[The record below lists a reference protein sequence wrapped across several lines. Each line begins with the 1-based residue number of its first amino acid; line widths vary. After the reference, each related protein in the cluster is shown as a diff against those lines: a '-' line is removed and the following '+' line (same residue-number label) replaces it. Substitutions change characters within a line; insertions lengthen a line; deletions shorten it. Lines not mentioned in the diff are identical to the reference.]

1 MNELEH
7 FSLRWNNFHSN
18 MSSGFCALLQEDA
31 LVDVTLAAEGRVL
44 QAHKLVL
51 SVCSPYFKQIF
62 AANPCKHPIVILKDV
77 HHKQLSDL
85 LNFMYQGEVN
95 VRQEELATF
104 LKTAE
109 LLQIKGLTEQ
119 EPQSSPAQPHG
130 SFRDE
135 RQILASQKPHHYQKF
150 RQGPVRRIRHTEKP
164 SPVVSAPDT
173 RSSPAPSPPPSKR
186 IRPAPSPAAVS
197 DDNDKQDDARDT
209 TGQEEPENDTGRVQV
224 KSEPSSEFDNRACSN
239 ARSQED
245 GENAVAGK
253 EEGVLRNAVSFQSLQ
268 TPLSPRGGP
277 HETDESISNRTP
289 QRLPPDLNASAASS
303 SGLSITPSENSVPVP
318 ESEGQLR
325 YVWSIRG
332 TPQLVLDGYI
342 YSLSEDFGFKKYW
355 KCTEY
360 IKAGCRGFCKT
371 EGEKSATITKPHNH
385 ARCFDKIR
393 AKEEIARRKL
403 LTLRPLVPQYVHSR
417 KGGLQ
422 LVLDGFLY
430 TVHQQQGRN
439 KYWRCVERGKLGCQG
454 YCKTFMLEE
463 GEVVQRLRSH
473 NHGRQDDKIR
483 ERVNATRLR
492 LQILHSL
499 SQQQMGIT
507 NPYPAPSPN
516 AS

>member
-318 ESEGQLR
+318 ESEG
-325 YVWSIRG
+325 
-332 TPQLVLDGYI
+332 
-342 YSLSEDFGFKKYW
+342 
-355 KCTEY
+355 
-360 IKAGCRGFCKT
+360 
-371 EGEKSATITKPHNH
+371 
-385 ARCFDKIR
+385 
-393 AKEEIARRKL
+393 
-403 LTLRPLVPQYVHSR
+403 PLVPQYVHSR

>member
-253 EEGVLRNAVSFQSLQ
+253 EEG
-268 TPLSPRGGP
+268 GP

-318 ESEGQLR
+318 ESEGELYYMTSKRGRLHLLHDGHRYYLHRQGVSGTRFWRCLR
-325 YVWSIRG
+325 HRTS
-332 TPQLVLDGYI
+332 
-342 YSLSEDFGFKKYW
+342 
-355 KCTEY
+355 
-360 IKAGCRGFCKT
+360 
-371 EGEKSATITKPHNH
+371 
-385 ARCFDKIR
+385 
-393 AKEEIARRKL
+393 
-403 LTLRPLVPQYVHSR
+403 PLVPQYVHSR

>member
-135 RQILASQKPHHYQKF
+135 RQILASQKPHHHQKF

-173 RSSPAPSPPPSKR
+173 HSSPAPSPPPSKR

-277 HETDESISNRTP
+277 HETDESISNRTA

-318 ESEGQLR
+318 ESEG
-325 YVWSIRG
+325 
-332 TPQLVLDGYI
+332 
-342 YSLSEDFGFKKYW
+342 
-355 KCTEY
+355 
-360 IKAGCRGFCKT
+360 
-371 EGEKSATITKPHNH
+371 
-385 ARCFDKIR
+385 
-393 AKEEIARRKL
+393 
-403 LTLRPLVPQYVHSR
+403 PLVPQYVHSR

>member
-173 RSSPAPSPPPSKR
+173 RS
-186 IRPAPSPAAVS
+186 
-197 DDNDKQDDARDT
+197 
-209 TGQEEPENDTGRVQV
+209 
-224 KSEPSSEFDNRACSN
+224 N

-318 ESEGQLR
+318 ESEG
-325 YVWSIRG
+325 
-332 TPQLVLDGYI
+332 
-342 YSLSEDFGFKKYW
+342 
-355 KCTEY
+355 
-360 IKAGCRGFCKT
+360 
-371 EGEKSATITKPHNH
+371 
-385 ARCFDKIR
+385 
-393 AKEEIARRKL
+393 
-403 LTLRPLVPQYVHSR
+403 PLVPQYVHSR

-499 SQQQMGIT
+499 SQQQMGL
-507 NPYPAPSPN
+507 YVYLQVLWK
-516 AS
+516 

>member
-245 GENAVAGK
+245 GENAVSGK

-277 HETDESISNRTP
+277 HETDESISNRTA

-318 ESEGQLR
+318 ESEG
-325 YVWSIRG
+325 
-332 TPQLVLDGYI
+332 
-342 YSLSEDFGFKKYW
+342 
-355 KCTEY
+355 
-360 IKAGCRGFCKT
+360 
-371 EGEKSATITKPHNH
+371 
-385 ARCFDKIR
+385 
-393 AKEEIARRKL
+393 
-403 LTLRPLVPQYVHSR
+403 PLVPQYVHSR

>member
-135 RQILASQKPHHYQKF
+135 RQILASQKPHHHQKF

-173 RSSPAPSPPPSKR
+173 HSSPAPSPPPSKR

-277 HETDESISNRTP
+277 HETDESISNRTA

-318 ESEGQLR
+318 ESEGELYYMTSKRGRLHLLHDGHRYYLHRQGVSGTRFWRCLR
-325 YVWSIRG
+325 HRTS
-332 TPQLVLDGYI
+332 
-342 YSLSEDFGFKKYW
+342 
-355 KCTEY
+355 
-360 IKAGCRGFCKT
+360 GCRAYVSVEYGA
-371 EGEKSATITKPHNH
+371 KSATKRGKDHNH
-385 ARCFDKIR
+385 TPPYERLDHNWIPVPM
-393 AKEEIARRKL
+393 KL
-403 LTLRPLVPQYVHSR
+403 LA
-417 KGGLQ
+417 GGN
-422 LVLDGFLY
+422 VDD
-430 TVHQQQGRN
+430 T
-439 KYWRCVERGKLGCQG
+439 
-454 YCKTFMLEE
+454 TFFEPVQAFYGVGSKDNPESDMDSFAEVDFIPE
-463 GEVVQRLRSH
+463 GDNMHLTQKA
-473 NHGRQDDKIR
+473 DR
-483 ERVNATRLR
+483 E
-492 LQILHSL
+492 
-499 SQQQMGIT
+499 
-507 NPYPAPSPN
+507 
-516 AS
+516 